1 MGAMSQDLVTGI
13 LIGTMVVLGAWYWV
27 KRRETR
33 RGSAQALGGSAIEG
47 MRRVGELV
55 VLRATWTI
63 PAVGVDHI
71 FGEMGSKFLKWLWS
85 ENKTI
90 MIFRF
95 EIRFKYNLRDSNSV
109 RIAPG
114 GPGQL
119 DVGLGEPGHEVS
131 LSEVRFFHTEKGQLL
146 DWLLPRAINIFQSDM
161 EDATRQKILE
171 TAQESA
177 RREAEEHASELAP
190 EARIS
195 AQAILIALG
204 RSAGFQDV
212 RIHDLNAMP
221 RRVESAERELSARR

>member
-1 MGAMSQDLVTGI
+1 MARRQALLAQAFRRRSTVGGIPGIIGAMSQDLVTGI

-33 RGSAQALGGSAIEG
+33 RGSAHALGGSAIEG

-95 EIRFKYNLRDSNSV
+95 EIRFKYNLRDSHAV

-114 GPGQL
+114 GPGVL
-119 DVGLGEPGHEVS
+119 DIGLGEAGHEVS
-131 LSEVRFFHTEKGQLL
+131 LSEV
-146 DWLLPRAINIFQSDM
+146 
-161 EDATRQKILE
+161 
-171 TAQESA
+171 
-177 RREAEEHASELAP
+177 
-190 EARIS
+190 
-195 AQAILIALG
+195 
-204 RSAGFQDV
+204 
-212 RIHDLNAMP
+212 
-221 RRVESAERELSARR
+221 